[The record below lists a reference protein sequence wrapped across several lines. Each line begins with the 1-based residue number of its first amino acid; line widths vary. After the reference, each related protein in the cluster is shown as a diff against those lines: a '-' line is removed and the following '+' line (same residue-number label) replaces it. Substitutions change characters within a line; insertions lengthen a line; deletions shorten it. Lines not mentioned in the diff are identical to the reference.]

1 MQSVVSEELQLGQA
15 VEEPVEEVI
24 CIDKAAVAVSGVGV
38 VESVTIKA
46 SDEVPAVVGVP
57 EITPVELFR
66 LSPDGSE
73 PDEIDQV

>member
-1 MQSVVSEELQLGQA
+1 MQSVVSEELQLGQL
-15 VEEPVEEVI
+15 VVEPVEEVI
-24 CIDKAAVAVSGVGV
+24 CIDKLAVAVSGVGV

-46 SDEVPAVVGVP
+46 SEEVPAAVGVP